1 MTLGQ
6 KLRKLRNDK
15 GITQKDLADQLHVT
29 FQTISKWE
37 SDKNEPDLATLK
49 EIANYFNVT
58 LAPTSSSCFL
68 KIWLSSQNL
77 RVSLSRSTKFILV
90 STLLYMLS
98 SSLT

>member
-58 LAPTSSSCFL
+58 LDYIASDKEAQKVE
-68 KIWLSSQNL
+68 KIE
-77 RVSLSRSTKFILV
+77 KELV
-90 STLLYMLS
+90 SIAEWIRNTKDKR
-98 SSLT
+98 